1 MNHHRVVGQIVDR
14 GILAIVRA
22 DSSEEALEVAN
33 ACFEG
38 GVIALEITFT
48 TPGAAE
54 AIRCLRTRYSSR
66 QMVIGAGTV
75 LDPETARIAIL
86 SGAEFVVAPSVSSD
100 TARLCNRYQIPY
112 IPGASSVKEV
122 IEAMEVGAAIIKVF
136 PGEVLGSAF
145 IKAVH
150 GPLPQAPLMPTGGVN
165 IENVKPWIE
174 AGSVALGVGGNLTRA
189 GKTGDFASVTKL
201 AREFI
206 TAVQNARTVQ
216 NARKSG
222 SNS

>member
-1 MNHHRVVGQIVDR
+1 MPHMNNHRVVGQIVDC

-22 DSSEEALEVAN
+22 NSSEQALQVAD

-38 GVIALEITFT
+38 GVTALEITFT
-48 TPGAAE
+48 TPGASDV
-54 AIRCLRTRYSSR
+54 IRCLRTRYGPK

-75 LDPETARIAIL
+75 LDAETARIAIL

-112 IPGASSVKEV
+112 LPGASSVKEV
-122 IEAMEVGAAIIKVF
+122 IEAMELGAAIVKVF
-136 PGEVLGSAF
+136 PAEVLGPVF

-150 GPLPQAPLMPTGGVN
+150 APLPQAPLMPTGGVN
-165 IENVKPWIE
+165 LENAKGWIE

-189 GKTGDFASVTKL
+189 GTAGDFASVTTF
-201 AREFI
+201 ARELI
-206 TAVQNARTVQ
+206 KTVQ

>member
-1 MNHHRVVGQIVDR
+1 MNNHRVVGQIIDC

-22 DSSEEALEVAN
+22 HSSEEALQVAD

-48 TPGAAE
+48 TPGASDV
-54 AIRCLRTRYSSR
+54 IRCLRTRYGSK

-75 LDPETARIAIL
+75 LDPETARVAIL
-86 SGAEFVVAPSVSSD
+86 SGAEFIVAPSVSAD

-112 IPGASSVKEV
+112 LPGASSVKEV
-122 IEAMEVGAAIIKVF
+122 IEAMELGAAIIKVF
-136 PGEVLGSAF
+136 PAEVLGPGF

-150 GPLPQAPLMPTGGVN
+150 APLPQAPLMPTGGVN
-165 IENVKPWIE
+165 LENAKPWIE

-189 GKTGDFASVTKL
+189 GKTGDFASVTTF
-201 AREFI
+201 ARELI
-206 TAVQNARTVQ
+206 TIVQNAR
-216 NARKSG
+216 RSG